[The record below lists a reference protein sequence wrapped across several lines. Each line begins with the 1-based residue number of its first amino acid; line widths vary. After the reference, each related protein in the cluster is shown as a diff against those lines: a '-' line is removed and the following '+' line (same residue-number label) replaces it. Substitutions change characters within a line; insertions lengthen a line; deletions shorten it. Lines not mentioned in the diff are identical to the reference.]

1 MKDSELFKKLEDLFY
16 GDIERK
22 KLEELKKQVSQN
34 EHGFEIDYQ
43 GNFTDHQYQLLLD
56 EIKEPNS
63 IRFFPSENESEDYNL
78 VFKSMILL
86 ENSDTPQNL
95 PVFSDDSNQGYFSYY
110 SSYSRYPK
118 SLQMFEN
125 TDLNQIEEYYPY
137 IRPDFSYYLYWLNY
151 MKQGIAMPCT
161 YSNFCFYLNG
171 VLLGLGWQDSIVG
184 FQIIVN
190 AARKFRAWPHFTGLL
205 SSAVETFYMVYRP
218 ELMLDQITEA
228 LENIGL
234 SFDVLTA
241 SLLDLRKKEGKLC
254 LNAPIL
260 YALSFDTEKMLRSA
274 VRDDHRNL
282 FDACFPELVSFLDQ
296 WHKSVNGISLI
307 DRFVKEFD
315 GSSEQEYFQLP
326 HEYIGRLNRKRQNLI
341 YAAPAEKSFGRYL
354 YDVYIVMEN
363 RIRKLVKNNSKRKIY
378 YLEDIEEI
386 DVIDEFVTR
395 FFEKY
400 QSGKDQPEQ
409 KKTASS
415 EEVKLDSALIQD
427 LRKQSDYVREA
438 LKIEEKADLSADDF
452 RYFYS
457 TLNTDEKDTLHSLTA
472 ERSVSGVA
480 KTKTFI
486 RSLQKKIRIFWSESW
501 LEVHGNGQKIMIKP
515 EIIDVV
521 RERISEN
528 RVDLPVQIFQND
540 ESNPVKPHA
549 DADSSVMPDTS
560 LQQVKPEKSDSG
572 VEFEDEEVE
581 EFIRSLNR
589 IQKKALRRIRDH
601 NLYELES
608 VADENF
614 MLPEALV
621 EQINETAFDVLGDMI
636 IDPDTFELYEEY
648 DGRFCS
654 I

>member
-43 GNFTDHQYQLLLD
+43 GYFTDHQYQLLLD

-171 VLLGLGWQDSIVG
+171 VLLGLGWQDSIAG

-190 AARKFRAWPHFTGLL
+190 AARKFRSWPHFTELL
-205 SSAVETFYMVYRP
+205 SVAVETFYMVYQP
-218 ELMLDQITEA
+218 ELTLDQITEA

-234 SFDVLTA
+234 SYDLLTA
-241 SLLDLRKKEGKLC
+241 SLLNLRKKEGKLC
-254 LNAPIL
+254 LNAPVL

-274 VRDDHRNL
+274 VRDDYRNL

-326 HEYIGRLNRKRQNLI
+326 QEYIGRLKRKRQNLI
-341 YAAPAEKSFGRYL
+341 YAATAEKSFGRYL

-363 RIRKLVKNNSKRKIY
+363 RIRKMVKNNSKRKIY
-378 YLEDIEEI
+378 YLTDTEEI

-400 QSGKDQPEQ
+400 QSGKDKPEQ

-415 EEVKLDSALIQD
+415 KEVKLDSALIQD

-438 LKIEEKADLSADDF
+438 LKTEEKADLSADDF

-457 TLNTDEKDTLHSLTA
+457 TLNDGEKDTLHSLSA
-472 ERSVSGVA
+472 ERSAAGMT

-486 RSLQKKIRIFWSESW
+486 RNLQKKIRMFWSESW
-501 LEVHGNGQKIMIKP
+501 LEVYGNGQKIKIKP
-515 EIIDVV
+515 EIIEAV

-528 RVDLPVQIFQND
+528 RVDQPIEIFQNG
-540 ESNPVKPHA
+540 EPEPVKPQTGS
-549 DADSSVMPDTS
+549 DSSGLPDTP
-560 LQQVKPEKSDSG
+560 LRQIKPAKSDSG
-572 VEFEDEEVE
+572 FEFEDEEVE

-601 NLYELES
+601 NLSELEL
-608 VADENF
+608 VADESF

-621 EQINETAFDVLGDMI
+621 EQINEVAFDVLGDMI
-636 IDPDTFELYEEY
+636 IDPDTFEFYEEY
-648 DGRFCS
+648 DGRFYS